1 MNIHEYQ
8 AVELLQKYQ
17 VPVVDGIVAF
27 NIQELGDAVKKLDT
41 WPLVL
46 KAQVH
51 AGGRGKAG
59 GIKVVHSLEEALE
72 KGEQMFGMKL
82 VTPQTGQ
89 EGKIVRRIYITKAI
103 NIEKE
108 YYAGIVLDRS
118 KNQLVFMASKEGGV
132 EIEKVAAESPELIIK
147 ETIDNGLGLLP
158 FQARRIA
165 IKLGF
170 EGTVLRKATQFFIA
184 LYQTMINFDCSL
196 IEINPLVLTKEG
208 DILALDSKLNI
219 DDNALYRH
227 KEIQEMRDIAEEN
240 PLEVEASKSNLNYIK
255 LDGSV
260 GCMVNGAGLA
270 MATMDIIKY
279 SGSEPAN
286 FLDVGGGASEETV
299 ENGLRI
305 ILSDENVKAVLVN
318 IFGGIVR
325 CDRVANGIVNAAKK
339 IGVKVPLVVRLAGTN
354 ADIAADILANSS
366 LDIIPASDL
375 SDAAT
380 KVVKALN

>member
-8 AVELLQKYQ
+8 AVELLKKYQ
-17 VPVVDGIVAF
+17 VPVVDGLVAF
-27 NIQELGDAVKKLDT
+27 NIQELGEAVKKLDT

-59 GIKVVHSLEEALE
+59 GIKVVHSFEEALE

-89 EGKIVRRIYITKAI
+89 EGKIVRRIYVTKAI

-108 YYAGIVLDRS
+108 FYAGIVLDRT

-132 EIEKVAAESPELIIK
+132 EIEKVAAETPELIIK

-170 EGTVLRKATQFFIA
+170 EGSVLRKAAQCFSA

-227 KEIQEMRDIAEEN
+227 KDILEMRDIAEEN